1 VSDSAPARSPVRP
14 RAPVREGLLM
24 GSLDDLAGL
33 RLAGSR
39 CSTCGETSFGV
50 KDVCPNCGQA
60 TLKSMAL
67 SAHGVLW
74 SFTVVRHRPPGDYRG
89 PDPFAPFGLG
99 LVELPDG
106 VRVLSPIECRLEE
119 LRIGMEL
126 RFRPYLRH
134 DQERDIVVFAFE
146 PIAPGAGHG

>member
-1 VSDSAPARSPVRP
+1 VSGSPLAGSPARP
-14 RAPVREGLLM
+14 RVPVREGLLV

-50 KDVCPNCGQA
+50 KDICPNCGQL
-60 TLKSMAL
+60 TVESMAL
-67 SAHGVLW
+67 GAQGVLW

-89 PDPFAPFGLG
+89 PDPFTPFGLG

-126 RFRPYLRH
+126 RFRPYLRQ
-134 DQERDIVVFAFE
+134 DQEKDTVVFAFE
-146 PIAPGAGHG
+146 PVAPRAGFG